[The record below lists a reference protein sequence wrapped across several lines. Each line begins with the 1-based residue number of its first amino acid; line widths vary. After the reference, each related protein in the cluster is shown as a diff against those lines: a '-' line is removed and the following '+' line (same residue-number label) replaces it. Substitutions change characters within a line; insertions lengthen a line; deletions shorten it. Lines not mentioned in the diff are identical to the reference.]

1 MEAVVRNLFGAFI
14 LIGVL
19 ALGGPALAGD
29 IYLPK
34 QTPEQIK
41 AVCDKVGGKFS
52 QDTSGYECGT
62 DCHGKPGTDCTVFCK
77 PEQKCAVQV
86 IGGRRPKSVESAL
99 QVPAKRA
106 R

>member
-1 MEAVVRNLFGAFI
+1 MRHLSVFLI
-14 LIGVL
+14 LIGT
-19 ALGGPALAGD
+19 LGLGAPAVARD

-34 QTPEQIK
+34 ETPDQIK

-52 QDTSGYECGT
+52 QDSSGYECGT

-77 PEQKCAVQV
+77 DGQRCAVQV
-86 IGGRRPKSVESAL
+86 VGGRRPHDVQSAL
-99 QVPAKRA
+99 EAPAKHA

>member
-1 MEAVVRNLFGAFI
+1 MQNLTAILI
-14 LIGVL
+14 LIGT
-19 ALGGPALAGD
+19 LGLSGPALASD
-29 IYLPK
+29 VNLPK
-34 QTPEQIK
+34 QTPEQMK

-77 PEQKCAVQV
+77 PEQKCVAQV
-86 IGGRRPKSVESAL
+86 VGSRRPRTVESAL
-99 QVPAKRA
+99 QAPARGA